1 MLTWICSKKDYKKS
15 FYKKGCKIPLLKDK
29 KSKSRHWDYSVT
41 AYFMCEIIKSL
52 ENRQKIMTS
61 TFYQN

>member
-1 MLTWICSKKDYKKS
+1 MLTWICSEKDYKKS

-29 KSKSRHWDYSVT
+29 KSKSRHLECFVT
-41 AYFMCEIIKSL
+41 AYSMCEIIKSL
-52 ENRQKIMTS
+52 ENKQKIMTS